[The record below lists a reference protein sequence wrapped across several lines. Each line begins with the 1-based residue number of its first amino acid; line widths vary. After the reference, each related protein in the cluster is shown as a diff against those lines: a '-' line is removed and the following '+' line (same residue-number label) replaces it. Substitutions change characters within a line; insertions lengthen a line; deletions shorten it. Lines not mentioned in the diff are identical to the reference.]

1 MVFCIDSV
9 AGIMPIITCPGCNS
23 TNTRFCH
30 EKGFVENTRFCRNT
44 GFIAH
49 TCIFG
54 FVWCRLLHRPLGF
67 DSDFAQISGL
77 KIGGWQHWLMLKIV
91 QVHVRM
97 HHICAISFFCNKML
111 NELRIVQ
118 YASMS
123 TCQVLQR
130 PHPPTTAYQR
140 KTVSSD
146 KTESWRSYRGRGR
159 VKRAGEGEWTLQVK
173 QSNKDDHQIRKQSEW
188 KVYDYAIY
196 YILISKRIRN
206 PRSNTS
212 NDIKFHWNHL
222 FIVWHKHRQRHNGP
236 RRWLLWPVI
245 LVR

>member
-1 MVFCIDSV
+1 MK
-9 AGIMPIITCPGCNS
+9 NS
-23 TNTRFCH
+23 
-30 EKGFVENTRFCRNT
+30 
-44 GFIAH
+44 I
-49 TCIFG
+49 
-54 FVWCRLLHRPLGF
+54 
-67 DSDFAQISGL
+67 L
-77 KIGGWQHWLMLKIV
+77 KIIETPGVCIMSVLFHFSVMKCWTNCGLCNMLPCPLVKS
-91 QVHVRM
+91 
-97 HHICAISFFCNKML
+97 CSAP
-111 NELRIVQ
+111 
-118 YASMS
+118 
-123 TCQVLQR
+123 T
-130 PHPPTTAYQR
+130 HPPTTAYQR

-236 RRWLLWPVI
+236 EGWVHITRSYTNLDKISISESRLSI
-245 LVR
+245 